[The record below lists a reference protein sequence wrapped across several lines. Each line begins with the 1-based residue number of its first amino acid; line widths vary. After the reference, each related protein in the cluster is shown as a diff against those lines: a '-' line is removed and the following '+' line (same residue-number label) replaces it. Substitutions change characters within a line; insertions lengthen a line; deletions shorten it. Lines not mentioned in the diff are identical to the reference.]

1 MEVIDFL
8 NSVRRIRSLNR
19 NPAISD
25 EDIESLINQVD
36 MVKEN
41 EKQNPYP
48 ILNSRP
54 TQNIPQGLLIVQES
68 QAWENHGQSLYQ
80 LKQGGGLSWAEALA
94 IIEGKKW
101 SDAIQAEKE
110 AESIVKKLAEEF
122 LNGG

>member
-8 NSVRRIRSLNR
+8 KSVRRIRSLNR

-54 TQNIPQGLLIVQES
+54 T
-68 QAWENHGQSLYQ
+68 
-80 LKQGGGLSWAEALA
+80 
-94 IIEGKKW
+94 
-101 SDAIQAEKE
+101 
-110 AESIVKKLAEEF
+110 
-122 LNGG
+122 

>member
-8 NSVRRIRSLNR
+8 KSVRRIRSLNR

-54 TQNIPQGLLIVQES
+54 TQYIPQGLLMVHES
-68 QAWENHGQSLYQ
+68 QA
-80 LKQGGGLSWAEALA
+80 
-94 IIEGKKW
+94 
-101 SDAIQAEKE
+101 
-110 AESIVKKLAEEF
+110 
-122 LNGG
+122 

>member
-8 NSVRRIRSLNR
+8 KSVRRIRSLNR

-54 TQNIPQGLLIVQES
+54 TQYIPQGLLMVHES

-80 LKQGGGLSWAEALA
+80 LKQRGGLSWAEALA

-122 LNGG
+122 LNCG

>member
-8 NSVRRIRSLNR
+8 KSVRRIRSLNR

-54 TQNIPQGLLIVQES
+54 TQYIPQGLLMVHES
-68 QAWENHGQSLYQ
+68 QAWENHGHLRP
-80 LKQGGGLSWAEALA
+80 
-94 IIEGKKW
+94 
-101 SDAIQAEKE
+101 
-110 AESIVKKLAEEF
+110 
-122 LNGG
+122 